1 MNIKNKNKMLS
12 LFATGV
18 VLTAG
23 LPLTAH
29 ADTEKKEIAV
39 QEVQGEKVVP
49 MKKLLDEMKG
59 QVQEGSDENGDY
71 KVYIVGNKSIKIHEK
86 SSCAYVDGEL
96 QPYKKDKIGGYTF
109 PTYWEPMYTADDVL
123 VPANFVVDVL
133 PVKLNGDKIEF
144 DVEKKQEAPK
154 EEPKTEVKEEKPS
167 TALISKGQEQTQKQ
181 PVIENKEES
190 KVVQKREVNQGNQAT
205 KGNGQ
210 SNTSQQQ
217 VVKPKEPTHPKND
230 DTNNKEVQVKE
241 DKPVQP
247 SQNNQDGN
255 QNKNEGAN
263 KTVDGKT
270 YTAPEVKQLAYSLGF
285 FDGEQGLKF
294 NQYGKQGD
302 NSYTI
307 SNLYTPGNGEWDV
320 TIFIYNGNK
329 AIDEPLKALFNKML
343 PTKGNELYTVVNTP
357 EVKSQELILDGRKI
371 RIDKTKTL
379 SIKFGPIEN

>member
-23 LPLTAH
+23 LPLTTH
-29 ADTEKKEIAV
+29 ADTEKKEIAI

-109 PTYWEPMYTADDVL
+109 PAYWEPMYTSDDVL

-167 TALISKGQEQTQKQ
+167 TVPISKGQEQNQKQ
-181 PVIENKEES
+181 PVVENKEEPTG
-190 KVVQKREVNQGNQAT
+190 VQKREVNQGNQAT

-210 SNTSQQQ
+210 PNTSQQQ

-230 DTNNKEVQVKE
+230 DANNKEGQVKE
-241 DKPVQP
+241 DNPVQP
-247 SQNNQDGN
+247 PKNNPDGS

-285 FDGEQGLKF
+285 FNGEKGLRFNPHGKDADKMFDVANLYAIGDGQWDVSIFIF
-294 NQYGKQGD
+294 NGD
-302 NSYTI
+302 NS
-307 SNLYTPGNGEWDV
+307 
-320 TIFIYNGNK
+320 
-329 AIDEPLKALFNKML
+329 IDEPLSKIFNRLL
-343 PTKGNELYTVVNTP
+343 PTEGAKLYEIVNHAESGVQEIELDNR
-357 EVKSQELILDGRKI
+357 IIKI
-371 RIDKTKTL
+371 KKEQVLAIYV
-379 SIKFGPIEN
+379 SPINR